1 MELEKQ
7 AELYEKNA
15 QSDIVKEIFT
25 QMLKGDNPFENL
37 AVGLNE
43 FERIKKLKWH
53 QIKVKVMVSINV
65 ILNEE
70 KNRHLK
76 YEESFFKLIVFQYLY

>member
-53 QIKVKVMVSINV
+53 QIKVKVMVNINV

-76 YEESFFKLIVFQYLY
+76 YEKSFFK

>member
-43 FERIKKLKWH
+43 FERIKKIEMAPNQSKSNG
-53 QIKVKVMVSINV
+53 KYK
-65 ILNEE
+65 
-70 KNRHLK
+70 RHSK
-76 YEESFFKLIVFQYLY
+76 RRKK